1 MKNYL
6 ENIIEEIP
14 FDDLG
19 MWKLPDLEK
28 FSEKK
33 TLFEYQRNAVK
44 NITKVLNL
52 YFEKEEKEKQRKIE
66 LFQKYRDSGLD
77 EKSFS
82 IAKFESRNKKSSK
95 QINKRFSFFQNYFKT
110 KEMYNDEFISGENF
124 INRACFWMATGS
136 GKSLVLIKTIEL
148 LDYLQSQKLIP
159 QKEIMLLLPRED
171 LIKQFKKELEDFNK
185 GRERKIE
192 LINLKNYDDDK
203 QSFDFGN
210 SIKVYYYRADLLR
223 AERKESILDYR
234 SYENN
239 GDWYVFLDE
248 AHRGKK
254 ENSLLQNYVSVLSK
268 NGFLFNFS
276 ATFTDIIDYA
286 TTCYNFNLEKFIN
299 AGYGKNLYLSNSY
312 FNFTKDKDD
321 FSEREKQKQVLKSL
335 ITLAFVKKSKKEGV
349 YHHPLLI
356 TLVNSI
362 NTDDS
367 DLLVLFNKI
376 EEIASGKIEEV
387 LFNETKQ
394 EIISDFQNY
403 KTFVF
408 GDEELDFDISTIE
421 KLKIKDIFQQIFN
434 AKNYGKIE
442 ILEGEKGKEIVLKLE
457 TSEKPF
463 ALIKIGDAK
472 KFQREKLGANYS
484 FVSSFDNKK
493 YFENINQSEDINLLL
508 GSRSFYEGWDSNR
521 PNVINMI
528 NIGKKDAKKFVLQGI
543 GRGIRIEPHKGERKR
558 LLQGDKDKNQLL
570 ETLFV
575 FATDKNAVKAIV
587 ETVQEQQNKDEV
599 EISLFENKEKPFDLL
614 LPVYKEGNTREKI
627 AKFNISQ
634 ESLNK
639 FKNYISQFNKE
650 ALLLKTGLSRKVLD
664 FVFEKINNGDFFQIK
679 DENNYSD
686 MDLLLNRIISYTNFK
701 NKVIAGIKEVKDEIV
716 HFKHIKVSNFSNEE
730 VKLFKA
736 EIKNVKNFQEID
748 KKQLALDFGQG
759 KITEKEFNQK
769 INSKA
774 ELSFKNLKIKKIT
787 EHYYLP
793 LIYFENEKQ
802 EYIKHIV
809 NVKSEVKFIKNLE
822 KFVKNNNIK
831 KEWMFS
837 KIDESLDKFY
847 IPYFYRKENI
857 YRKFFP
863 DFIFWIKD
871 KNNYK
876 IVFIDPK
883 GTSNAEYQNKID
895 EFEKLFLEENGDRK
909 IFKYKNFE
917 VVFDLKMIAKDI
929 NTVGEKYEKYWL
941 GEKDFSFI

>member
-19 MWKLPDLEK
+19 IWKLPNLAK

-44 NITKVLNL
+44 NITKVLNQ
-52 YFEKEEKEKQRKIE
+52 YFKTENHKKD
-66 LFQKYRDSGLD
+66 LFQKYKEQGLD

-82 IAKFESRNKKSSK
+82 IAKFESKSKKTSK
-95 QINKRFSFFQNYFKT
+95 QINKRFSFFQHHFKT
-110 KEMYNDEFISGENF
+110 RGIYDDEFISGENF

-171 LIKQFKKELEDFNK
+171 LINQFKKEVEDFNK
-185 GRERKIE
+185 GRDKKIE
-192 LINLKNYDDDK
+192 LINLKNYEDNK

-210 SIKVYYYRADLLR
+210 SIKIYYYRADLLR

-239 GDWYVFLDE
+239 GNWYVFLDE

-254 ENSLLQNYVSVLSK
+254 EDSLMQDYVSVLSK

-276 ATFTDIIDYA
+276 ATFTETIDYA

-367 DLLVLFNKI
+367 DLLLLFKKL
-376 EEIASGKIEEV
+376 EEIAKGKIEKN

-408 GDEELDFDISTIE
+408 GDSELDFDLSLIE
-421 KLKIKDIFQQIFN
+421 NLEIKDIFQQIFN

-472 KFQREKLGANYS
+472 KFQREKLGINYS

-493 YFENINQSEDINLLL
+493 YFSNINQSEDINLLL

-528 NIGKKDAKKFVLQGI
+528 NIGKQDAKKFVLQGI

-558 LLQGDKDKNQLL
+558 LAKGHKDKNKLL

-599 EISLFENKEKPFDLL
+599 EISLFENKDKAFDLL
-614 LPVYKEGNTREKI
+614 LPIYKEENTREKI
-627 AKFNISQ
+627 AKFNISE
-634 ESLNK
+634 ESLNN
-639 FKNYISQFNKE
+639 FQHYISQIDKDT
-650 ALLLKTGLSRKVLD
+650 LLLKTGLSKQILD
-664 FVFEKINNGDFFQIK
+664 FIFEKINNKDFFQIK
-679 DENNYSD
+679 DENIYSD
-686 MDLLLNRIISYTNFK
+686 MNLL
-701 NKVIAGIKEVKDEIV
+701 
-716 HFKHIKVSNFSNEE
+716 
-730 VKLFKA
+730 
-736 EIKNVKNFQEID
+736 
-748 KKQLALDFGQG
+748 
-759 KITEKEFNQK
+759 
-769 INSKA
+769 
-774 ELSFKNLKIKKIT
+774 
-787 EHYYLP
+787 
-793 LIYFENEKQ
+793 
-802 EYIKHIV
+802 
-809 NVKSEVKFIKNLE
+809 
-822 KFVKNNNIK
+822 
-831 KEWMFS
+831 
-837 KIDESLDKFY
+837 
-847 IPYFYRKENI
+847 
-857 YRKFFP
+857 
-863 DFIFWIKD
+863 
-871 KNNYK
+871 
-876 IVFIDPK
+876 
-883 GTSNAEYQNKID
+883 
-895 EFEKLFLEENGDRK
+895 
-909 IFKYKNFE
+909 
-917 VVFDLKMIAKDI
+917 
-929 NTVGEKYEKYWL
+929 
-941 GEKDFSFI
+941 